1 MFDSVENKSISQIII
16 EQIQNMILSGQL
28 KTGDKLPPERQLIE
42 MLKVGR
48 PALRE
53 ALKSLEVV
61 GLIEKKHGQGNYI
74 TSNMESSFYKP
85 LSLAFKL
92 NNGNIEDILDLR
104 EVLETFTVRE
114 TALRANNE
122 DIQRLYKIHEN
133 MIAENDDR
141 KKSEYDRLLHYE
153 IAKISGNKLIVSIM
167 ESTSYLMETFF
178 DKTLYI
184 SLYEEKSINVIYEEH
199 LKLIQLIEKHD
210 QVAAVEAIQSHLKKI
225 NIELLKKLQ

>member
-133 MIAENDDR
+133 MIAENDDH